1 MEKFNDFLV
10 LLDANLSGS
19 WWFPALLIGTGI
31 FFTIYL
37 GLPQFRYFKSALKI
51 VSGKTKSS
59 DSEGETTGF
68 QALTT
73 AMSGAVGTGNIGGVA
88 LAIWTGGPAAIFW
101 MWITAIFG
109 MTTKFVEVTLGHKYR
124 TKLSDGSISGGPMY
138 YIEQGLNMK
147 WVAILFAFLM
157 MITAIGSGNMP
168 QINNIAL
175 VMNTEFSVP
184 KLFTGLFLGGLLW
197 IIIIGG
203 IKRIASV
210 ASKIIPIMGLIYF
223 GGALIILI
231 ENYQN
236 VIPSFQAIFAQVFTG
251 SAAVGGFLGASFA
264 MSLKYGVARGLYS
277 NEAGQGSSPIAHASS
292 KNKSIDQGV
301 VSILEPFIDTI
312 VVCSVTALV
321 ILSSGVWTQKFDTQ
335 FSKTDMVVLD
345 GIYSDDKNDDGNYVF
360 PEDINELTNYVQGI
374 ESNIRN
380 YSGTLNVKEGKI
392 VEKNITIIHLRS
404 IAEDVVFHTPETSDD
419 DETKLSGH
427 LIIKNGKVDKAISYT
442 YDSKN
447 KSFRTLDP
455 QSGVKDA
462 ESGKIMYELILNNG
476 LLLDQ
481 LIKEVESKISLEE
494 NNPERDASILRM
506 LLAEKDELLEKR
518 ETNLDK
524 EKSFIFNEIVEGR
537 SLVSSAELTAK
548 AFSNGIMGEYGGKLV
563 AIALLLFAFST
574 AITWC
579 YYGDRSTAYIFGEK
593 GVVWYRNFYV
603 LCFILAAV
611 IDTTVVWNIAYVVVA
626 LVSIPNLIAMFVL
639 RKEMKLLSDD
649 FKVK

>member
-1 MEKFNDFLV
+1 MDQFNEFLI
-10 LLDANLSGS
+10 LLDSNLSGS
-19 WWFPALLIGTGI
+19 WWFPILLVGTGI

-37 GLPQFRYFKSALKI
+37 GFPQFRFFGKAWHL
-51 VSGKTKSS
+51 VSGKNKKT
-59 DSEGETTGF
+59 DADGETTAF
-68 QALTT
+68 EALTT

-109 MTTKFVEVTLGHKYR
+109 MTTKFVEVTMGHKYR
-124 TKLSDGSISGGPMY
+124 TKLADGSISGGPMY
-138 YIEQGLNMK
+138 YIESALNMK
-147 WVAILFAFLM
+147 WAGILFAFLM

-223 GGALIILI
+223 GGALIILT

-236 VIPSFQAIFAQVFTG
+236 IIPSFNAIFSQVFTG

-321 ILSSGVWTQKFDTQ
+321 ILSSGVWTQKFDTT
-335 FSKTDMVVLD
+335 FAKTDMVILD
-345 GIYSDDKNDDGNYVF
+345 GIYSDEKNSDGSYVY
-360 PEDINELTNYVQGI
+360 PNHISELTNYVQSL
-374 ESNIRN
+374 ESD
-380 YSGTLNVKEGKI
+380 VKEYNGTI
-392 VEKNITIIHLRS
+392 SIADGRIDNSNITILHSRS
-404 IAEDVVFHTPETSDD
+404 IAEDVEVLNTSKDIY
-419 DETKLSGH
+419 SGS
-427 LIIKNGKVDKAISYT
+427 LNIVD
-442 YDSKN
+442 
-447 KSFRTLDP
+447 
-455 QSGVKDA
+455 
-462 ESGKIMYELILNNG
+462 GKI
-476 LLLDQ
+476 
-481 LIKEVESKISLEE
+481 LE
-494 NNPERDASILRM
+494 PVTL
-506 LLAEKDELLEKR
+506 KGK
-518 ETNLDK
+518 
-524 EKSFIFNEIVEGR
+524 

-548 AFSNGIMGEYGGKLV
+548 AFSQGVFGEYGGKLV

-579 YYGDRSTAYIFGEK
+579 YYGDRSTAYIFGERA
-593 GVVWYRNFYV
+593 VFWYRNFYV
-603 LCFILAAV
+603 LCFVLAAV
-611 IDTTVVWNIAYVVVA
+611 IDTTIVWNIAYVVVA
-626 LVSIPNLIAMFVL
+626 LVSIPNLIALFVL
-639 RKEMKLLSDD
+639 RNEMKDLTNE
-649 FKVK
+649 FIKEN

>member
-1 MEKFNDFLV
+1 MEQFNSFLV
-10 LLDANLSGS
+10 LLDSNLSGS
-19 WWFPALLIGTGI
+19 WWFPALLIGTGVY
-31 FFTIYL
+31 FTIYL
-37 GLPQFRYFKSALKI
+37 GFPQFKYFKSAFNI
-51 VSGKTKSS
+51 VSGKANNTET
-59 DSEGETTGF
+59 DGETTGF

-124 TKLSDGSISGGPMY
+124 TKLKDGSISGGPMY

-175 VMNTEFSVP
+175 VMNTEFAVP
-184 KLFTGLFLGGLLW
+184 KLFTGLFLGTLLW

-236 VIPSFQAIFAQVFTG
+236 IIPSFNAIFAQVFTG
-251 SAAVGGFLGASFA
+251 SAAMGGFLGASFA

-301 VSILEPFIDTI
+301 VSILEPFIDTL
-312 VVCSVTALV
+312 VVCTVTALV
-321 ILSSGVWTQKFDTQ
+321 ILSSNVWTEKFDTN
-335 FSKTDMVVLD
+335 FSKTDMIVLN
-345 GIYSDDKNDDGNYVF
+345 GSYSDKIN
-360 PEDINELTNYVQGI
+360 EDNSFVYPDQINELTKYVQNIDSSVEEFNGI
-374 ESNIRN
+374 LNIEDGRI
-380 YSGTLNVKEGKI
+380 LNN
-392 VEKNITIIHLRS
+392 NITVIHLRS
-404 IAEDVVFHTPETSDD
+404 IAEDIVVRDANKNLFNGSINID
-419 DETKLSGH
+419 
-427 LIIKNGKVDKAISYT
+427 NGKA
-442 YDSKN
+442 
-447 KSFRTLDP
+447 
-455 QSGVKDA
+455 KDA
-462 ESGKIMYELILNNG
+462 VTFEGK
-476 LLLDQ
+476 
-481 LIKEVESKISLEE
+481 
-494 NNPERDASILRM
+494 
-506 LLAEKDELLEKR
+506 
-518 ETNLDK
+518 
-524 EKSFIFNEIVEGR
+524 

-548 AFSNGIMGEYGGKLV
+548 AFSNGILGDYGGKLV

-593 GVVWYRNFYV
+593 GVIWYRNFYV

-639 RKEMKLLSDD
+639 RKEMKLLSDE
-649 FKVK
+649 FITK

>member
-1 MEKFNDFLV
+1 MEQFNDFLIF
-10 LLDANLSGS
+10 LDSNLSGS

-37 GLPQFRYFKSALKI
+37 GFPQFRFFGSAWRL
-51 VSGKTKSS
+51 VSGKGDKT
-59 DSEGETTGF
+59 DAEGETTPF

-124 TKLSDGSISGGPMY
+124 TKLEDGSISGGPMY
-138 YIEQGLNMK
+138 YIEHALNMK

-184 KLFTGLFLGGLLW
+184 KLFTGLFLGTLLW

-210 ASKIIPIMGLIYF
+210 ASKIIPIMGLVYF
-223 GGALIILI
+223 GGALIILA
-231 ENYQN
+231 ENYHN
-236 VIPSFQAIFAQVFTG
+236 IIPSFNAIFAQVFTG

-321 ILSSGVWTQKFDTQ
+321 ILSSGVWTQKFDTS
-335 FSKTDMVVLD
+335 FSKTDMVILD
-345 GIYSDDKNDDGNYVF
+345 GVYSDQKNTNGEYIY
-360 PEDINELTNYVQGI
+360 PEQISELTNYVQSL
-374 ESNIRN
+374 ESNVN
-380 YSGTLNVKEGKI
+380 EFSGTLEVSNGKLLA
-392 VEKNITIIHLRS
+392 ENITILHSRS
-404 IAEDVVFHTPETSDD
+404 IAEDVVVSSNSNKDLYSGS
-419 DETKLSGH
+419 LS
-427 LIIKNGKVDKAISYT
+427 IVDGKVE
-442 YDSKN
+442 
-447 KSFRTLDP
+447 
-455 QSGVKDA
+455 
-462 ESGKIMYELILNNG
+462 ESVAFKGK
-476 LLLDQ
+476 
-481 LIKEVESKISLEE
+481 
-494 NNPERDASILRM
+494 
-506 LLAEKDELLEKR
+506 
-518 ETNLDK
+518 
-524 EKSFIFNEIVEGR
+524 

-548 AFSNGIMGEYGGKLV
+548 AFSQGILGEYGGKLV

-593 GVVWYRNFYV
+593 GVFWYRNFYV

-611 IDTTVVWNIAYVVVA
+611 IDTTIVWNIAYVVVA
-626 LVSIPNLIAMFVL
+626 LVSIPNLIALFVL
-639 RKEMKLLSDD
+639 RDEMKDLTND
-649 FKVK
+649 FVQKN

>member
-1 MEKFNDFLV
+1 MKNTEIKVNQFNDFLI
-10 LLDANLSGS
+10 LLDSNLSGS

-37 GLPQFRYFKSALKI
+37 RFPQFRYFKSAIKI
-51 VSGKTKSS
+51 VSGKNRNTDS
-59 DSEGETTGF
+59 DGETTGF

-73 AMSGAVGTGNIGGVA
+73 AMSGAIGTGNIGGVA

-109 MTTKFVEVTLGHKYR
+109 MTTKYVEVTLGHKYR
-124 TKLSDGSISGGPMY
+124 TKLNDGSISGGPMY
-138 YIEQGLNMK
+138 YIEQGLKVK

-175 VMNTEFSVP
+175 VMNSEFSVP
-184 KLFTGLFLGGLLW
+184 KLFTGLFLGALLW

-210 ASKIIPIMGLIYF
+210 ASKIIPIMGLIYL

-236 VIPSFQAIFAQVFTG
+236 IIPSFNAIFAQVFTG

-321 ILSSGVWTQKFDTQ
+321 ILSSGVWTQKFETT
-335 FSKTDMVVLD
+335 FSNTDMVILE
-345 GIYSDDKNDDGNYVF
+345 GIYSDQKNPDGSYVY
-360 PEDINELTNYVQGI
+360 PDHIVELTKYVQSMNSEVSEFSGLI
-374 ESNIRN
+374 SIVDGRLISSNITVINARSIAESIIVTTKN
-380 YSGTLNVKEGKI
+380 NDNDKPNNLYTGNINVIDGKI
-392 VEKNITIIHLRS
+392 VE
-404 IAEDVVFHTPETSDD
+404 P
-419 DETKLSGH
+419 
-427 LIIKNGKVDKAISYT
+427 LIFKGK
-442 YDSKN
+442 
-447 KSFRTLDP
+447 
-455 QSGVKDA
+455 
-462 ESGKIMYELILNNG
+462 
-476 LLLDQ
+476 
-481 LIKEVESKISLEE
+481 
-494 NNPERDASILRM
+494 
-506 LLAEKDELLEKR
+506 
-518 ETNLDK
+518 
-524 EKSFIFNEIVEGR
+524 

-548 AFSNGIMGEYGGKLV
+548 AFSQGILGQFGGKLV

-593 GVVWYRNFYV
+593 GVFWYRNFYV
-603 LCFILAAV
+603 ICFVLAAV

-626 LVSIPNLIAMFVL
+626 LVSIPNLIALFVL
-639 RKEMKLLSDD
+639 RKEMKNLSDS
-649 FKVK
+649 FLK

>member
-1 MEKFNDFLV
+1 MEQFNSFLV
-10 LLDANLSGS
+10 LLDSNLSGS
-19 WWFPALLIGTGI
+19 WWFPALLIGTGVY
-31 FFTIYL
+31 FTIYL
-37 GLPQFRYFKSALKI
+37 GFPQFKYFKSALSI
-51 VSGKTKSS
+51 VSGKANNTET
-59 DSEGETTGF
+59 DGETTGF

-124 TKLSDGSISGGPMY
+124 TKLKDGSISGGPMY

-175 VMNTEFSVP
+175 VMNTEFQVP
-184 KLFTGLFLGGLLW
+184 KLFTGLFLGALLW

-236 VIPSFQAIFAQVFTG
+236 IIPSFNAIFAQVFTG
-251 SAAVGGFLGASFA
+251 SAAMGGFLGASFA

-301 VSILEPFIDTI
+301 VSILEPFIDTL
-312 VVCSVTALV
+312 VVCTVTALV
-321 ILSSGVWTQKFDTQ
+321 ILSSNVWTEKFDTN
-335 FSKTDMVVLD
+335 FSKTDMVVLN
-345 GIYSDDKNDDGNYVF
+345 GLYSDKLNDENNFVYPDQ
-360 PEDINELTNYVQGI
+360 INELTKYVQNINSSVEEFNGI
-374 ESNIRN
+374 
-380 YSGTLNVKEGKI
+380 LNVEDGKI
-392 VEKNITIIHLRS
+392 LDNDITVIHLRS
-404 IAEDVVFHTPETSDD
+404 IAED
-419 DETKLSGH
+419 
-427 LIIKNGKVDKAISYT
+427 IIVRDSNKNLFNGPLNINNGKV
-442 YDSKN
+442 
-447 KSFRTLDP
+447 
-455 QSGVKDA
+455 KDA
-462 ESGKIMYELILNNG
+462 VTFEGK
-476 LLLDQ
+476 
-481 LIKEVESKISLEE
+481 
-494 NNPERDASILRM
+494 
-506 LLAEKDELLEKR
+506 
-518 ETNLDK
+518 
-524 EKSFIFNEIVEGR
+524 

-548 AFSNGIMGEYGGKLV
+548 AFSNGILGDYGGKLV

-639 RKEMKLLSDD
+639 RKEMKLLSDE
-649 FKVK
+649 FIAK

>member
-1 MEKFNDFLV
+1 MEQFNAFLV
-10 LLDANLSGS
+10 LLDSNLSGS

-37 GLPQFRYFKSALKI
+37 GFPQFKYFNSALKI
-51 VSGKTKSS
+51 VSGKTNNAES
-59 DSEGETTGF
+59 DGETTGF

-101 MWITAIFG
+101 MWITALFG
-109 MTTKFVEVTLGHKYR
+109 MTTKYVEVTLGHKYR

-175 VMNTEFSVP
+175 VMNTEFAVP
-184 KLFTGLFLGGLLW
+184 KLFTGLFLGALLW

-223 GGALIILI
+223 GGALIILV

-236 VIPSFQAIFAQVFTG
+236 IIPSFNAIFAQVFTG
-251 SAAVGGFLGASFA
+251 SAAMGGFLDASFA

-321 ILSSGVWTQKFDTQ
+321 ILSSGVWTQKFDTN
-335 FSKTDMVVLD
+335 FSKTDMVVLE
-345 GIYSDDKNDDGNYVF
+345 GIYSDEKTIDGSYLY
-360 PEDINELTNYVQGI
+360 PDHINELTNYVQ
-374 ESNIRN
+374 SVD
-380 YSGTLNVKEGKI
+380 SNVKEFSGLLEIEDGKLI
-392 VEKNITIIHLRS
+392 SNNVTVIHSRS
-404 IAEDVVFHTPETSDD
+404 IAEDITISNTNNINDGLF
-419 DETKLSGH
+419 SGKVNV
-427 LIIKNGKVDKAISYT
+427 LNGKVTDQVSI
-442 YDSKN
+442 
-447 KSFRTLDP
+447 
-455 QSGVKDA
+455 
-462 ESGKIMYELILNNG
+462 SGK
-476 LLLDQ
+476 
-481 LIKEVESKISLEE
+481 
-494 NNPERDASILRM
+494 
-506 LLAEKDELLEKR
+506 
-518 ETNLDK
+518 
-524 EKSFIFNEIVEGR
+524 

-548 AFSNGIMGEYGGKLV
+548 AFSQGILGQYGGKLV

-574 AITWC
+574 SITWC

-603 LCFILAAV
+603 LCFVLAAV

-639 RKEMKLLSDD
+639 RKEMKSLSDN
-649 FKVK
+649 FQIK

>member
-1 MEKFNDFLV
+1 MDQFNEFLI
-10 LLDANLSGS
+10 LLDSNLSGS
-19 WWFPALLIGTGI
+19 WWFPILLVGTGI

-37 GLPQFRYFKSALKI
+37 GFPQFRFFGKAWYL
-51 VSGKTKSS
+51 VSGKNKKT
-59 DSEGETTGF
+59 DVDGETTAF
-68 QALTT
+68 EALTT

-109 MTTKFVEVTLGHKYR
+109 MTTKFVEVTMGHKYR
-124 TKLSDGSISGGPMY
+124 TKLADGSISGGPMY
-138 YIEQGLNMK
+138 YIESALNMK
-147 WVAILFAFLM
+147 WAGILFAFLM

-175 VMNTEFSVP
+175 VMNTEFSIP
-184 KLFTGLFLGGLLW
+184 KLFTGLFLGILLW

-223 GGALIILI
+223 GGALIILT

-236 VIPSFQAIFAQVFTG
+236 IIPSFNAIFSQVFTG

-321 ILSSGVWTQKFDTQ
+321 ILSSGVWTQKFDTT
-335 FSKTDMVVLD
+335 FAKTDMVILD
-345 GIYSDDKNDDGNYVF
+345 GIYSDEKDTDGSYIHL
-360 PEDINELTNYVQGI
+360 DHINELTSYVQSLD
-374 ESNIRN
+374 SNVKE
-380 YSGTLNVKEGKI
+380 YSGTIYIEEGVI
-392 VEKNITIIHLRS
+392 IDSNITVLHSRS
-404 IAEDVVFHTPETSDD
+404 IAED
-419 DETKLSGH
+419 
-427 LIIKNGKVDKAISYT
+427 IKVINNDKSLYTGLLNIVD
-442 YDSKN
+442 
-447 KSFRTLDP
+447 
-455 QSGVKDA
+455 
-462 ESGKIMYELILNNG
+462 GKIS
-476 LLLDQ
+476 
-481 LIKEVESKISLEE
+481 ESVVLEG
-494 NNPERDASILRM
+494 
-506 LLAEKDELLEKR
+506 K
-518 ETNLDK
+518 
-524 EKSFIFNEIVEGR
+524 

-548 AFSNGIMGEYGGKLV
+548 AFSQGVFGEYGGKLV

-579 YYGDRSTAYIFGEK
+579 YYGDRSTAYIFGER
-593 GVVWYRNFYV
+593 GVFWYRNFYV

-611 IDTTVVWNIAYVVVA
+611 IDTTIVWNIAYVVVA
-626 LVSIPNLIAMFVL
+626 LVSIPNLIALFVL
-639 RKEMKLLSDD
+639 RNEMKELTND
-649 FKVK
+649 FVSKS

>member
-1 MEKFNDFLV
+1 MEQFNNFLI
-10 LLDANLSGS
+10 LLDSNLSGS

-37 GLPQFRYFKSALKI
+37 GFPQFKYFKSAFKI
-51 VSGKTKSS
+51 VSGKNKS
-59 DSEGETTGF
+59 DAEGETTGF

-124 TKLSDGSISGGPMY
+124 TKLKDGSISGGPMY

-184 KLFTGLFLGGLLW
+184 KLFTGLSLGALLW

-210 ASKIIPIMGLIYF
+210 ASKIIPIMGIIYF
-223 GGALIILI
+223 GGALIILA

-236 VIPSFQAIFAQVFTG
+236 IIPSFNAIFSQVFTG

-321 ILSSGVWTQKFDTQ
+321 ILSSGVWTQKFDTT
-335 FSKTDMVVLD
+335 FSKTDMVILE
-345 GIYSDDKNDDGNYVF
+345 GIYSDEKNDDGNYIH
-360 PEDINELTNYVQGI
+360 PDHISELTKYVQSI
-374 ESNIRN
+374 DS
-380 YSGTLNVKEGKI
+380 NVKEYSGSLDVVEGKLI
-392 VEKNITIIHLRS
+392 ADNITVIHSRS
-404 IAEDVVFHTPETSDD
+404 IAEDISVRNLNSNLYSG
-419 DETKLSGH
+419 KLN
-427 LIIKNGKVDKAISYT
+427 IIDGKVNEQVII
-442 YDSKN
+442 
-447 KSFRTLDP
+447 
-455 QSGVKDA
+455 
-462 ESGKIMYELILNNG
+462 EGK
-476 LLLDQ
+476 
-481 LIKEVESKISLEE
+481 
-494 NNPERDASILRM
+494 
-506 LLAEKDELLEKR
+506 
-518 ETNLDK
+518 
-524 EKSFIFNEIVEGR
+524 

-548 AFSNGIMGEYGGKLV
+548 AFSQGILGQYGGKLV

-574 AITWC
+574 SITWC

-639 RKEMKLLSDD
+639 RKEMKKLSDE
-649 FKVK
+649 FNII

>member
-1 MEKFNDFLV
+1 MNQFNDFLI
-10 LLDANLSGS
+10 LLDSNLSGS

-37 GLPQFRYFKSALKI
+37 RFPQFRYFKSAIKI
-51 VSGKTKSS
+51 VSGKNRNTDS
-59 DSEGETTGF
+59 DGETTGF

-73 AMSGAVGTGNIGGVA
+73 AMSGAIGTGNIGGVA

-109 MTTKFVEVTLGHKYR
+109 MTTKYVEVTLGHKYR
-124 TKLSDGSISGGPMY
+124 TKLNDGSISGGPMY
-138 YIEQGLNMK
+138 YIEQGLKMK

-175 VMNTEFSVP
+175 VMNSEFSVP
-184 KLFTGLFLGGLLW
+184 KLFTGLFLGALLW

-210 ASKIIPIMGLIYF
+210 ASKIIPIMGLIYL
-223 GGALIILI
+223 GGAVIILI

-236 VIPSFQAIFAQVFTG
+236 IIPSFNAIFAQVFTG

-321 ILSSGVWTQKFDTQ
+321 ILSSGVWTQKFETT
-335 FSKTDMVVLD
+335 FSNTDMVILEGV
-345 GIYSDDKNDDGNYVF
+345 YSDQKNPDGSYVY
-360 PEDINELTNYVQGI
+360 PDHIVELTKYVQSMNSEVNEFSGLI
-374 ESNIRN
+374 SIVDGRLISSNITVINARSIAESIIVTTKN
-380 YSGTLNVKEGKI
+380 NDNDKPNNLYTGNINVINGKI
-392 VEKNITIIHLRS
+392 VES
-404 IAEDVVFHTPETSDD
+404 
-419 DETKLSGH
+419 
-427 LIIKNGKVDKAISYT
+427 LIFKGK
-442 YDSKN
+442 
-447 KSFRTLDP
+447 
-455 QSGVKDA
+455 
-462 ESGKIMYELILNNG
+462 
-476 LLLDQ
+476 
-481 LIKEVESKISLEE
+481 
-494 NNPERDASILRM
+494 
-506 LLAEKDELLEKR
+506 
-518 ETNLDK
+518 
-524 EKSFIFNEIVEGR
+524 

-548 AFSNGIMGEYGGKLV
+548 AFSQGILGQFGGKLV

-593 GVVWYRNFYV
+593 GVFWYRNFYV
-603 LCFILAAV
+603 ICFVLAAV

-626 LVSIPNLIAMFVL
+626 LVSIPNLIALFVL
-639 RKEMKLLSDD
+639 RKEMKNLSDS
-649 FKVK
+649 FLK

>member
-37 GLPQFRYFKSALKI
+37 GLPQFKYFKSALKI

-184 KLFTGLFLGGLLW
+184 KLFTGLFLGALLW

-236 VIPSFQAIFAQVFTG
+236 IIPSFHAIFAQVFTG
-251 SAAVGGFLGASFA
+251 SAAMGGFLGASFA

-321 ILSSGVWTQKFDTQ
+321 ILSSGVWTQKFDTT
-335 FSKTDMVVLD
+335 FSQTDMVILAD
-345 GIYSDDKNDDGNYVF
+345 QYSDEKNNNGDYLYPEHIIELNKYVQSIDSSVKNYTGELNVL
-360 PEDINELTNYVQGI
+360 NGKLTN
-374 ESNIRN
+374 N
-380 YSGTLNVKEGKI
+380 NV
-392 VEKNITIIHLRS
+392 TILHARS
-404 IAEDVVFHTPETSDD
+404 IAEDMTISRDGSPYTGLLNVKDGKITESV
-419 DETKLSGH
+419 
-427 LIIKNGKVDKAISYT
+427 KVD
-442 YDSKN
+442 
-447 KSFRTLDP
+447 
-455 QSGVKDA
+455 
-462 ESGKIMYELILNNG
+462 GK
-476 LLLDQ
+476 
-481 LIKEVESKISLEE
+481 
-494 NNPERDASILRM
+494 
-506 LLAEKDELLEKR
+506 
-518 ETNLDK
+518 
-524 EKSFIFNEIVEGR
+524 

-548 AFSNGIMGEYGGKLV
+548 AFSQGVMGDYGGKLV

-649 FKVK
+649 FKIK

>member
-1 MEKFNDFLV
+1 MEQFNNFLI
-10 LLDANLSGS
+10 LLDSNLSGS

-37 GLPQFRYFKSALKI
+37 GFPQFKYFNSALKI
-51 VSGKTKSS
+51 VSGKTKST
-59 DSEGETTGF
+59 DQDGETTGF

-109 MTTKFVEVTLGHKYR
+109 MTTKYVEVTLGHKYR

-184 KLFTGLFLGGLLW
+184 KLFTGLFLGALLW
-197 IIIIGG
+197 VIIIGG

-223 GGALIILI
+223 GGALIILA

-236 VIPSFQAIFAQVFTG
+236 IIPSFNAIFAQVFTG

-321 ILSSGVWTQKFDTQ
+321 ILSSGVWTQKFDTN
-335 FSKTDMVVLD
+335 FSKTDMVILE
-345 GIYSDDKNDDGNYVF
+345 GTYSDEKNIDGDYLY
-360 PEDINELTNYVQGI
+360 PKQINELNSYVQ
-374 ESNIRN
+374 SLD
-380 YSGTLNVKEGKI
+380 SDVKEFSGELTVQDGNLI
-392 VEKNITIIHLRS
+392 TQNITILHSRS
-404 IAEDVVFHTPETSDD
+404 IAEDVTISDQD
-419 DETKLSGH
+419 NSNLFTGILNVD
-427 LIIKNGKVDKAISYT
+427 NGKIIESVDI
-442 YDSKN
+442 
-447 KSFRTLDP
+447 
-455 QSGVKDA
+455 Q
-462 ESGKIMYELILNNG
+462 GK
-476 LLLDQ
+476 
-481 LIKEVESKISLEE
+481 
-494 NNPERDASILRM
+494 
-506 LLAEKDELLEKR
+506 
-518 ETNLDK
+518 
-524 EKSFIFNEIVEGR
+524 

-548 AFSNGIMGEYGGKLV
+548 AFSQGIMGQYGGKLV

-574 AITWC
+574 SITWC

-593 GVVWYRNFYV
+593 GVIWYRNFYV
-603 LCFILAAV
+603 LCFVLAAV
-611 IDTTVVWNIAYVVVA
+611 IDTTIVWNIAYVVVA

-639 RKEMKLLSDD
+639 RKEMKSLSDN
-649 FKVK
+649 FEPK